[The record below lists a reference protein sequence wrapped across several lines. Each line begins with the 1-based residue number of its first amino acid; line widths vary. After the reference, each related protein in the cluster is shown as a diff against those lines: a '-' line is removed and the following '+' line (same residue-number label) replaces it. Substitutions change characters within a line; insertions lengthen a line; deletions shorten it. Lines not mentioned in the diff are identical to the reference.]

1 MTYQEIKDAYNRGEQ
16 VPKAYL
22 SKNGRLLGPH
32 TWEGGNPYWTTP
44 IRTDTPYYYTDHE
57 MTEDETRERW
67 VEIMP
72 KTDGF
77 AKLQAEVVA
86 MRNKINNHLEYK
98 PKDRL

>member
-44 IRTDTPYYYTDHE
+44 IRTDTPYYYPEHD
-57 MTEDETRERW
+57 TREDW
-67 VEIMP
+67 VEP
-72 KTDGF
+72 RATDGF
-77 AKLQAEVVA
+77 SKLQAEVLA
-86 MRNKINNHLEYK
+86 IRNKMNQHLEYK
-98 PKDRL
+98 PKDRI